1 VIGPAAR
8 SGSAAV
14 AVAGT
19 ENPMI
24 LIISANE
31 DIHAQA
37 VMREL
42 ARHDHAGARM
52 LNLSDFP
59 MRLSLNMRFD
69 NNGHCDHELQFPD
82 RTVSMKEVSAV
93 WWRRP
98 QPFGIPAEVKDP
110 AARHFAMSE
119 AATAFQGM
127 WQSSRALWINN
138 IQRDAAASH
147 KPYQLALA
155 KEIGLRIPET
165 LITNDPEEARE
176 FWSALPGQVVYKP
189 FTASVASWRET
200 RVVKPDEERMAESV
214 RLAPVIFQK
223 YVAGRDLRITV
234 IGDRV
239 FPAETDARQGEYHV
253 DVRLNTGLHYRCHEL
268 PAAVQEKLLIL
279 MRRLGLEYGA
289 IDMRVTPE
297 GEYVFFEV
305 NPAGQFLYVELA
317 TGMKIAAALAD
328 HLAAGKESA
337 TI

>member
-1 VIGPAAR
+1 
-8 SGSAAV
+8 
-14 AVAGT
+14 
-19 ENPMI
+19 MI

-42 ARHDHAGARM
+42 ARHDRSGARM
-52 LNLSDFP
+52 LNLSGFP
-59 MRLSLNMRFD
+59 VRFSLNMRFD
-69 NNGHCDHELQFPD
+69 NNGHCDHELHFAD

-110 AARHFAMSE
+110 AARQFAMSE
-119 AATAFQGM
+119 AAKAFQGM
-127 WQSSRALWINN
+127 WQSSRALWVNN
-138 IQRDAAASH
+138 IQREAAASH

-165 LITNDPEEARE
+165 LITNDPEEARD

-189 FTASVASWRET
+189 FTASLESPPER
-200 RVVKPDEERMAESV
+200 RIVKPEEERMAESV

-223 YVAGRDLRITV
+223 YVAGKDLRITV

-239 FPAETDARQGEYHV
+239 FPAEADTRPD
-253 DVRLNTGLHYRCHEL
+253 TGLHYRRHDL
-268 PAAVQEKLLIL
+268 PPAMEQKLLAF

-289 IDMRVTPE
+289 IDMRLTLE
-297 GEYVFFEV
+297 GEYVFLEV

-328 HLAAGKESA
+328 RLAAGKEPSA
-337 TI
+337 V